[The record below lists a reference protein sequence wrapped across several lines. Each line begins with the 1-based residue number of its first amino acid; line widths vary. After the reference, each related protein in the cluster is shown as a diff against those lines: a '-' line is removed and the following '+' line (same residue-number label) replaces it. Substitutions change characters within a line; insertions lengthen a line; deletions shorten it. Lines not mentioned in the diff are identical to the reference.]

1 MLYLSQLLGTA
12 VEDQQHERVGKLVDI
27 LLPEAQLGTFAY
39 PSALLVEGEEDW
51 RVPLSTIERHD
62 NVLRLLVP
70 LAQLVPATNK
80 ADEQEVSLAHDV
92 MDKQVIDV
100 ERKKAIRVNDLC
112 LDEDWHL
119 LGIDNSNLGI
129 VRRLA
134 PWFLGARNQQVPST
148 LILWEHIEL
157 LGRHETPE
165 TATGVRLSRSP
176 SGQLAELR
184 PADIADIVH
193 QLSPSEGA
201 RIIESLDT
209 ETAADT
215 MEEIDTERQR
225 SILEN
230 LQAERAADI
239 LETMEPDEAADLLAQ
254 LPEERAQELLNLMQ
268 PEESEEVQDLLEYE
282 ADTAGGLMTTDY
294 IALNQTR
301 TVAES
306 LEAVQLN
313 IREQDVRIAY
323 IYCVT
328 DEEADEYRLL
338 GVVSL
343 WELLVA
349 APAQL
354 LQEVMETDIISVAA
368 DEDPREVAAIMAKYN
383 LLAVPVVNAAG
394 LLEGIVTVDDALDVL
409 LPPEKRRKQMRMY

>member
-1 MLYLSQLLGTA
+1 MLYLSQLLGTS
-12 VEDQQHERVGKLVDI
+12 VEDQQHERVGRLVDI
-27 LLPEAQLGTFAY
+27 LLPEAQMGTRSY
-39 PSALLVEGEEDW
+39 PSALLIEGEEDW
-51 RVPLSTIERHD
+51 RVPLAAIERHD
-62 NVLRLLVP
+62 NVLHLLVP
-70 LAQLVPATNK
+70 LAELVPAT
-80 ADEQEVSLAHDV
+80 DEASTREVSLAHDV
-92 MDKQVIDV
+92 LDKQVIDV
-100 ERKKAIRVNDLC
+100 ERKKAIRVTDLC
-112 LDEDWHL
+112 LDDDWHI

-129 VRRLA
+129 MRRLV
-134 PWFLGARNQQVPST
+134 PWFPGVRNQQVPAT
-148 LILWEHIEL
+148 LIPWEHIEL
-157 LGRHETPE
+157 LGRQETPE
-165 TATGVRLSRSP
+165 TTSVRLSRSP

-201 RIIESLDT
+201 RVIESLDT

-301 TVAES
+301 TVAEA
-306 LEAVQLN
+306 LEAVRLN
-313 IREQDVRIAY
+313 IREYDVRIAY

-328 DEEADEYRLL
+328 DEDADEYRLL

-349 APAQL
+349 DPAQR
-354 LQEVMETDIISVAA
+354 LQEVMETDIITVPS
-368 DEDPREVAAIMAKYN
+368 DEDPREVAAIMGKYN
-383 LLAVPVVNAAG
+383 LLAVPVVSTEG

-409 LPPEKRRKQMRMY
+409 LPPEKRHKQRRMY